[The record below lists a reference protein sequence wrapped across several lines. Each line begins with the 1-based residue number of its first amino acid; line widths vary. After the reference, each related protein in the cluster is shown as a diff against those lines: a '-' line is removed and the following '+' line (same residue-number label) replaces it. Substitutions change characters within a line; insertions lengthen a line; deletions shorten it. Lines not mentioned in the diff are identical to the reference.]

1 MRNCVQ
7 ILALIQCPSERLP
20 SQVPQPTLL
29 ESVSSQLENLTRGYL
44 LIQLKVYSCGNDE
57 ELDKMVNK
65 DVIKKMDNEMGN
77 GLELMV
83 EEVGWKQMK
92 MA

>member
-1 MRNCVQ
+1 
-7 ILALIQCPSERLP
+7 
-20 SQVPQPTLL
+20 
-29 ESVSSQLENLTRGYL
+29 
-44 LIQLKVYSCGNDE
+44 
-57 ELDKMVNK
+57 MVNK
-65 DVIKKMDNEMGN
+65 DVIKKMDNEMDN